1 MYNKLSA
8 DPTALIL
15 GILSLVIVLLGC
27 CCGFLVGLSLVLSIV
42 GLVLANKSLAEFY
55 QNSENYSVQSQKNVY
70 VGKILCIIGVVL
82 SSILA
87 LLFII
92 VLFFYQQSF
101 SEILKERYYQSK
113 NIQINSQDSIKNI
126 NKNDRMYNENDSI
139 YSDTISVDASN
150 KK

>member
-27 CCGFLVGLSLVLSIV
+27 CCGFLVIISLILGIV

-70 VGKILCIIGVVL
+70 AGKVLSIIGIAL
-82 SSILA
+82 SG
-87 LLFII
+87 LFIM
-92 VLFFYQQSF
+92 VFAVFMFFYQQNF
-101 SEILKERYYQSK
+101 TELLRNKYYESK
-113 NIQINSQDSIKNI
+113 NIRIDIQDSTKNI
-126 NKNDRMYNENDSI
+126 NKTDSMYNEKDSV
-139 YSDTISVDASN
+139 YSDSVSVDTSN
-150 KK
+150 